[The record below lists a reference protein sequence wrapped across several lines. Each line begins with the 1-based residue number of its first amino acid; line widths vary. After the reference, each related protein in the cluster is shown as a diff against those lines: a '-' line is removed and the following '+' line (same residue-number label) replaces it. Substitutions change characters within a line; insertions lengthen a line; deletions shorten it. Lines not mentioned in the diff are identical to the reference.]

1 MKRYLPLFVFL
12 LLIIICLPALA
23 QTKGKVVDTK
33 GNPVAFANVVSLQP
47 KDSVALAASLSRE
60 DGSFEFPA
68 GTAVKLLRV
77 NALGYETLF
86 YNPATASAG
95 ATPAMLTITLKP
107 LHSQQLREATVTAR
121 RPVAKLE
128 GDAIVTTVENTTL
141 TEAGT
146 AHDVLR
152 EVPGIIDKGNEE
164 TPKQRHQAS

>member
-47 KDSVALAASLSRE
+47 KDSVALAACLSRE

-86 YNPATASAG
+86 
-95 ATPAMLTITLKP
+95 
-107 LHSQQLREATVTAR
+107 
-121 RPVAKLE
+121 
-128 GDAIVTTVENTTL
+128 
-141 TEAGT
+141 
-146 AHDVLR
+146 
-152 EVPGIIDKGNEE
+152 
-164 TPKQRHQAS
+164 

>member
-23 QTKGKVVDTK
+23 QTKGKVVDPK

-77 NALGYETLF
+77 NALGYEPLF
-86 YNPATASAG
+86 SNPATATAG
-95 ATPAMLTITLKP
+95 ATPAMLTIILKP
-107 LHSQQLREATVTAR
+107 LHSQQLREATE
-121 RPVAKLE
+121 K
-128 GDAIVTTVENTTL
+128 
-141 TEAGT
+141 
-146 AHDVLR
+146 
-152 EVPGIIDKGNEE
+152 KG
-164 TPKQRHQAS
+164 